1 MDAREP
7 RGDRRGGVVSD
18 AVSDA
23 AAPVLSIRGASL
35 RFAAPRRLGA
45 AHQGPKH
52 GRELWSGLDLDVAP
66 GELVA
71 ILGPNGSGKT
81 TLFRAILGA
90 QRLSAGEIRLDG
102 QPVRRGDRRIGSVP
116 QQRIFPASVPMLGR
130 DLVTLGRT
138 GTRLGPPITSRA
150 DRAAVTAAIEAAG
163 ATALADRPIGSLS
176 GGEQQRLR
184 LAQAIVD
191 DPVLL
196 LADEPL
202 SSLDL
207 GHQRAIV
214 ELIDAQRARGTAVL
228 FIAHDVNPI
237 LESVDRILYLAP
249 VGHRIGTPAEVL
261 RSAVLSDLYGT
272 HVDVVRVH
280 DRVFVVGGP
289 DEHHHADLAEEA

>member
-1 MDAREP
+1 MDEHEP
-7 RGDRRGGVVSD
+7 RGDRHGGVVTPAGSRP
-18 AVSDA
+18 AGA
-23 AAPVLSIRGASL
+23 AVLSIRGASL
-35 RFAAPRRLGA
+35 RFAAPG
-45 AHQGPKH
+45 HHGPRH
-52 GRELWSGLDLDVAP
+52 GRDLWTDLDLEVAP
-66 GELVA
+66 GELIA
-71 ILGPNGSGKT
+71 ILGPNGAGKT

-90 QRLSAGEIRLDG
+90 QPLSAGEIRLLGD
-102 QPVRRGDRRIGSVP
+102 PVRRGDRRIGAVP

-138 GTRLGPPITSRA
+138 GTRLGLPITRRA
-150 DRAAVTAAIEAAG
+150 DRDAVTAAIEAAG

-191 DPVLL
+191 EPALL

-237 LESVDRILYLAP
+237 LASVDRILYLAP
-249 VGHRIGTPAEVL
+249 AGHRIGTSAEVL
-261 RSAVLSDLYGT
+261 RSAVLSDLYGA

-289 DEHHHADLAEEA
+289 DDHHHAELTEEE

>member
-7 RGDRRGGVVSD
+7 RGDRRGGVVTG

-23 AAPVLSIRGASL
+23 TAPVLSIRGASL
-35 RFAAPRRLGA
+35 RFAAPRRLGPP
-45 AHQGPKH
+45 HH

-90 QRLSAGEIRLDG
+90 QRLSAGEIRLG
-102 QPVRRGDRRIGSVP
+102 GEPVRRGDRRIGSVP

-202 SSLDL
+202 ASLDL